1 MAGTLG
7 FGLRR
12 AFSCL
17 CKGILEEKRM
27 SDERHDVPNVVV
39 AEEAAAPRWV
49 GIIVVALGIVSL
61 AALGVGWS
69 ASNHSKSLEQSFTS
83 QEQQTK
89 QSEDVLSQRLAK
101 AEDTNAQLAG
111 ELSVVTD
118 KMKLTEGELSK
129 ARLQTK
135 KIKDD
140 DAKELAEMQN
150 QTTAQLATKASVDD
164 VSKLGTDVNGVKTDL
179 DSTKNNLQMAKG
191 EFGTLIARNH
201 DEVEELRRLGERDY
215 YEFTIDKKNSR
226 EKVGALMVELHT
238 TNTKKSQYGVTIFVD
253 DQRHEKKNLTA
264 NEPLYFFESGARA
277 PLEFVVN
284 QVAKDKITGYLSVP
298 KANSA
303 HAQAAV
309 SGGK

>member
-1 MAGTLG
+1 
-7 FGLRR
+7 
-12 AFSCL
+12 
-17 CKGILEEKRM
+17 M
-27 SDERHDVPNVVV
+27 SDERHDVQNVVV

-49 GIIVVALGIVSL
+49 GIVVVTLAVISL

-69 ASNHSKSLEQSFTS
+69 ASNHSKTLEQAVAS
-83 QEQQTK
+83 QNQQTK
-89 QSEDVLSQRLAK
+89 QSEDILGQRLAK

-118 KMKLTEGELSK
+118 KMKLTQGELAS
-129 ARLQTK
+129 ARNQAK

-150 QTTAQLATKASVDD
+150 QTTAELATKASVDD
-164 VSKLGTDVNGVKTDL
+164 VNKVGADVNGVKSDL
-179 DSTKNNLQMAKG
+179 DSTKNNLQMARG

-215 YEFTIDKKNSR
+215 YEFNIAKKNSR

-264 NEPLYFFESGARA
+264 NEPLYFFESGAHA

-284 QVAKDKITGYLSVP
+284 QVGKDQIKGYLSVP
-298 KANSA
+298 KSNSA